1 MFTFTQTIN
10 FYDDDRGFNVTYQPD
25 DPRLST
31 VSLWIR
37 ATPLADTDEMVRQL
51 SKSSP
56 QYEWQRQI
64 DLLSVDTSVYQ
75 SLVGT
80 ELKVEQEVNILTTST
95 NIFDQE
101 TIQHIKSRI
110 I

>member
-25 DPRLST
+25 DTRLST
-31 VSLWIR
+31 ISLWIR
-37 ATPLADTDEMVRQL
+37 ATPLADTDEMLRQL

-56 QYEWQRQI
+56 QHEWQRQI
-64 DLLSVDTSVYQ
+64 ALLSVDTSIYQ

-80 ELKVEQEVNILTTST
+80 ELKVEQEVNTST
-95 NIFDQE
+95 TFINMFYQE
-101 TIQHIKSRI
+101 TIEQIKSRI

>member
-31 VSLWIR
+31 ISLWIR
-37 ATPLADTDEMVRQL
+37 ATPLADADEMLRQL
-51 SKSSP
+51 SRASP
-56 QYEWQRQI
+56 QNEWQRQI

-80 ELKVEQEVNILTTST
+80 ELKVEQEVNTSTTST
-95 NIFDQE
+95 NMFDSQIIE
-101 TIQHIKSRI
+101 QIKSRI

>member
-10 FYDDDRGFNVTYQPD
+10 FYDDDRGFNVTYHPD
-25 DPRLST
+25 DTRLST
-31 VSLWIR
+31 ISLWIR
-37 ATPLADTDEMVRQL
+37 ATPLADTDEMLRQL

-56 QYEWQRQI
+56 QHEWQRQI
-64 DLLSVDTSVYQ
+64 DVLSVDTSVYQ

-80 ELKVEQEVNILTTST
+80 ELKVEQETASTTPI
-95 NIFDQE
+95 NLFDLMTVQE
-101 TIQHIKSRI
+101 IKSKI